1 LNEGRDLAITTDFRA
16 VLCALSERHMRI
28 PDQALEKFFHN
39 MLRVQDE
46 FLISSSDILQRS
58 QIRQT

>member
-28 PDQALEKFFHN
+28 PDQALEKIFPQYAAGTRRIPDLF
-39 MLRVQDE
+39 
-46 FLISSSDILQRS
+46 I
-58 QIRQT
+58 